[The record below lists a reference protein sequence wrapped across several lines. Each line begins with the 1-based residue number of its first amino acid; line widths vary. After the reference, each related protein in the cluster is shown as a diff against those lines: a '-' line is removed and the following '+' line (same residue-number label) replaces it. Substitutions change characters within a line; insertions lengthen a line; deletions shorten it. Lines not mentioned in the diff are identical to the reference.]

1 MKPQNRILFLAI
13 FLILFGGFLANRVQ
27 TGNGSIEVNTV
38 RYAGDDGIVN
48 HARLYIPDGV
58 SNENPAPGIVATHGY
73 INSNETQAPFAI
85 EFARRGYVV
94 LAPDQT
100 GHGYSDAPAFGNAF
114 GGINALQYMRSLGF
128 VDSDNIGLEGHSMG
142 GWSSL
147 IAAAVIPDGYE
158 SIVIQ
163 GSSTGTFGAPEGT
176 AEWPRNLAVVF
187 GKYDEFSQLMWGT
200 EVSSDVPNTE
210 KLQTLFG
217 TDEPVVPGEIYGSIE
232 DGTARVFHQPAITH
246 PANHFSNESIGY
258 AIAWFDQTLEGGQS
272 LSSSDQ
278 VWIWKEIGTLI
289 ALIGMVLLLV
299 PAGHRLINLPAFQA
313 LRDTPAD
320 SRALVGRDWWIG
332 AVVFIALP
340 VVTLF
345 PFTGLAETWGLSASA
360 LLPQELTTQVLV
372 WALGVGLIALALFT
386 AWHLLLNRRTGASLE
401 NYGLTWNGR
410 VEIGKIA
417 RSFLFAL
424 SVVAVAYVSLLLT
437 MFFFDVDY
445 RIWVFGVK
453 PLSTLQFQIA
463 LSYVIPFCAFFLVV
477 ATLLHGQ
484 LRRPNLSFVQ
494 ELAVNWVLLVVGFVA
509 LLAFLYTP
517 LFLGGP
523 LALSSDP
530 LWSIIT
536 KQFVPLMT
544 IAAVVFT
551 GFYRLTGRVYTG
563 AFINGLLITWI
574 VVASQATQYAF

>member
-1 MKPQNRILFLAI
+1 MKPQNL
-13 FLILFGGFLANRVQ
+13 FLILAVGLIVFGGFLANRVQ
-27 TGNGSIEVNTV
+27 TGNGSIEVKTV
-38 RYAGDDGIVN
+38 RYAGDDGLVN
-48 HARLYIPDGV
+48 HARLYIPEGV

-114 GGINALQYMRSLGF
+114 GGINALQYMRTLEF
-128 VDSDNIGLEGHSMG
+128 VDADNIGLEGHSMG

-147 IAAAVIPDGYE
+147 IAAAVIPDGYQ

-176 AEWPRNLAVVF
+176 PEWPRNLSVVF
-187 GKYDEFSQLMWGT
+187 SKYDEFSQLMWGT
-200 EVSSDVPNTE
+200 EIPADVPETE
-210 KLQTLFG
+210 KLQALFG
-217 TDEPVVPGEIYGSIE
+217 TDEPVVPGEVYGSIE

-246 PANHFSNESIGY
+246 PANHFSTESVGY
-258 AIAWFDQTLEGGQS
+258 ALDWFDQTLEGGQS

-289 ALIGMVLLLV
+289 ALLGMVMLLV
-299 PAGHRLINLPAFQA
+299 PAGTRLINLPAFQS
-313 LRDTPAD
+313 LRGTPAE
-320 SRALVGRDWWIG
+320 SRALTGYNWWIG
-332 AVVFIALP
+332 AVVFVVLP

-345 PFTGLAETWGLSASA
+345 QFKGLTESWGWTPSA
-360 LLPQELTTQVLV
+360 LLPQEITTQVMV
-372 WALGVGLIALALFT
+372 WIIGVGLIALALFT
-386 AWHLLLNRRTGASLE
+386 AWHLLLNRKTGATLE
-401 NYGLTWNGR
+401 HYGLTWNGR
-410 VEIGKIA
+410 VEMGKIV

-424 SVVAVAYVSLLLT
+424 SVVGVAYVSLLLT

-463 LSYVIPFCAFFLVV
+463 LSYVVPFCAFFLVV
-477 ATLLHGQ
+477 GVLLHGQ
-484 LRRPNLSFVQ
+484 LRRTQASFVQ
-494 ELAVNWVLLVVGFVA
+494 ELAVNWVLLVIGYLLF
-509 LLAFLYTP
+509 LAFLYTP
-517 LFLGGP
+517 LFMGGT
-523 LALSSDP
+523 LAIPSEP
-530 LWSIIT
+530 LWAIIT

-563 AFINGLLITWI
+563 AFINGLLVTWI
-574 VVASQATQYAF
+574 VVAGQATHYAF